1 MERRLAAILAADVV
15 AYTRLMGMDEAGTLE
30 RLKAHRRE
38 LIEPAIAAHSGRIV
52 KLMGDG
58 LLAEFASVVD
68 AVECSVEIQNGMAAR
83 NAEVAE
89 DRSFEFRI
97 GINLGDV
104 IVEGEDLYGD
114 GVNVAARLEAMAE
127 PGGICVSEDVYRQ
140 VAGKVRLRFDD
151 LGERR
156 LKNLPA
162 PLRVYRLAA
171 ESEGT
176 GEEHGPGGVAGAK
189 LPEQDIRFC
198 TMADDVRIAY
208 ATVGRGPPLVKAA
221 NWMNHLE
228 FDWQSPVWRHWIE
241 ELGRDHT
248 LVRYDERG
256 NGLSDWE
263 AELSFELM
271 VDDLEAVVD
280 ALGLERFALLGISQ
294 GCGVSVAY
302 AVRHPEKVSRLVLYG
317 GYVRGWRT
325 RANPQEMEWRQAL
338 TTLIRQGWGQDNPAF
353 RQVFTSLFM
362 PEATPEQMQWF
373 NDLQRVTTSPENAV
387 RLMEI
392 FAAIDV
398 SDLLPKVRA
407 PTLVLHCRNES
418 VAPFDEGR
426 RFASGI
432 PGARFVPLESRNHLI
447 LPDEPAWR
455 RFMTEVGAFL
465 GAESSGG

>member
-15 AYTRLMGMDEAGTLE
+15 GYTRLMGTDEAGTLDV
-30 RLKAHRRE
+30 LKAHRRE
-38 LIEPAIAAHSGRIV
+38 LIEPTIAAHSGRVV

-68 AVECSVEIQNGMAAR
+68 AVECAVEIQAGMAAR
-83 NAEVAE
+83 NAEVAD
-89 DRSFEFRI
+89 DRSVDFRI

-104 IVEGEDLYGD
+104 IVEGEDIYGD
-114 GVNVAARLEAMAE
+114 GINVASRLEAVAE

-140 VAGKVRLRFDD
+140 VAAKVRVRFDD
-151 LGERR
+151 LGQRQ

-162 PLRVYRLAA
+162 PLRVYRLSVEPGAA
-171 ESEGT
+171 GK
-176 GEEHGPGGVAGAK
+176 GAGVAPQA

-198 TMADDVRIAY
+198 TTADGVRIAHS
-208 ATVGRGPPLVKAA
+208 TVGRGPPLVKAA

-228 FDWQSPVWRHWIE
+228 FDAQSPVWRHWIE
-241 ELGRDHT
+241 ELGKDHT
-248 LVRYDERG
+248 LIRYDERG

-263 AELSFELM
+263 AELTFEHM
-271 VDDLEAVVD
+271 VGDLEAVVD

-294 GCGVSVAY
+294 GCAVSVAY
-302 AVRHPEKVSRLVLYG
+302 AVRHPERVSRLVLYG

-325 RANPQEMEWRQAL
+325 RADPQEIEWRQAL
-338 TTLIRQGWGQDNPAF
+338 TSLIRTGWGQDNPAF

-362 PEATPEQMQWF
+362 PEATPEQTQWF
-373 NDLQRVTTSPENAV
+373 NDLQRVSTSPENAV
-387 RLMEI
+387 RLMGI
-392 FAAIDV
+392 FAEIDV
-398 SDLLPKVRA
+398 SDLLPQVRV

-418 VAPFDEGR
+418 IAPFDEGR

-432 PGARFVPLESRNHLI
+432 PNARFVPLESRNHLI

-455 RFMTEVGAFL
+455 RFMTEVRAFL
-465 GAESSGG
+465 G